1 MNQEQKKIKKKE
13 RVYKIPMQSD
23 EVFNINDTYGIRNDL
38 KDIRSML
45 DRIEEDLKVFLSHKK
60 SKRKGIDARAKIVT
74 LKKKML
80 PEMSK
85 KILKTKQDYEGD
97 YS

>member
-1 MNQEQKKIKKKE
+1 ME
-13 RVYKIPMQSD
+13 SD
-23 EVFNINDTYGIRNDL
+23 EVFNINDTYGIKIDLTEIRNFLDL
-38 KDIRSML
+38 
-45 DRIEEDLKVFLSHKK
+45 IEEDLNGFLSHKK
-60 SKRKGIDARAKIVT
+60 SKKKGIKARSKIVL
-74 LKKKML
+74 LKNKLL